1 MSGQVLSADAIA
13 ALVDAAKEG
22 RLPEEQSA
30 SARRRSRV
38 RTVDF
43 TRPTKFS
50 ADQERRFKRSLDT
63 FCRTASTRLTAEL
76 RVPLELE
83 LLSVAQ
89 LTWANAHA
97 QVPSKSLSAIVE
109 TFPLNTRL
117 LLSSERNLVL
127 TAIDLLLGASGGDPV
142 KERRLTEIDWAL
154 CRHFLDR
161 LLSQLSVIW
170 NDIAEV
176 ELGIGAIDAHMET
189 AQAAPVSE
197 PTLALTMEARLGG
210 HSSTMTLLV
219 PHHAIAAVAHR
230 FSSRDD
236 DQQVDDGGEHQNR
249 LRRAVGRVDMTVRAE
264 VAAVELPLEHVLG
277 LRPGDVLSLDAP
289 AAAGVTIFADETPVL
304 VGKPGRSGSRRAV
317 QITGIAEKRA

>member
-30 SARRRSRV
+30 SNRRRSRV

-50 ADQERRFKRSLDT
+50 AEQERRFKRSLDT

-109 TFPLNTRL
+109 THPLGTRL
-117 LLSSERNLVL
+117 LLSTERNLVL
-127 TAIDLLLGASGGDPV
+127 TAIDLLLGASGGDPI

-154 CRHFLDR
+154 CRHFLER
-161 LLSQLSVIW
+161 LLGQLSVIW

-176 ELGIGAIDAHMET
+176 ELGIGHVDAHMET

-197 PTLALTMEARLGG
+197 PTLSLTMEARLGG

-236 DQQVDDGGEHQNR
+236 DQRIDNGDEHQTR

-264 VAAVELPLEHVLG
+264 VAAVDLPLEQVLG

-289 AAAGVTIFADETPVL
+289 AAAGITIFADETPVL

-317 QITGIAEKRA
+317 QITGIAGRPA